1 MTDQFIR
8 RQNIERFRGLL
19 ETVTDEN
26 ERRRILKLL
35 EEEQQKQRDAGDNE
49 TLYYSANAH

>member
-26 ERRRILKLL
+26 ERRRILELL
-35 EEEQQKQRDAGDNE
+35 EEEQQKQKDAGDTLIE
-49 TLYYSANAH
+49 TA